1 MPVRFRQILGVKFYA
16 GDLDGIFAAIA
27 SGGLVTAPSAPV
39 LVDLETDPDHR
50 RALEG
55 CDFALT
61 DSAFMVLLWLLLKRE
76 RLPRISGVRFVRALL
91 ARPEFRQPFAALWVM
106 PSEAAANHDLGWL
119 RRSGVPAGQVPAGQG
134 DCYVAPKYPAG
145 PLVDEALAALVEARR
160 PRFVVICVGGG
171 VQERLGFFLKSRLSY
186 RPAILCT
193 GAAIALVSGRQV
205 RIPVWA
211 DRAFVGWIFRALSQ
225 RGAFTPRLR
234 KALRLAPLLWRF
246 GERSLSICQR

>member
-1 MPVRFRQILGVKFYA
+1 MAARFRQILGVRFYA
-16 GDLDGIFAAIA
+16 GDLSGVFSAIA

-91 ARPEFRQPFAALWVM
+91 ARPEFRQPLAALWVM
-106 PSEAAANHDLGWL
+106 PSVEEARDTCEWL
-119 RRSGVPAGQVPAGQG
+119 RRSGVPAGFE
-134 DCYVAPKYPAG
+134 DCYVAPLYPAG
-145 PLVDEALAALVEARR
+145 PLEDEALAALIEARR

-171 VQERLGFFLKSRLSY
+171 VQERLGFYLKGRLKY

-211 DRAFVGWIFRALSQ
+211 DRIFVGWIFRTLSQ

-234 KALRLAPLLWRF
+234 KSLRLVSLLRTF
-246 GERSLSICQR
+246 GERSLSDRRA

>member
-1 MPVRFRQILGVKFYA
+1 MPVRFRQILGVRFYA
-16 GDLDGIFAAIA
+16 GDLEGIFAAIA
-27 SGGLVTAPSAPV
+27 SGGLLTAPSAPV
-39 LVDLETDPDHR
+39 LVDLEADADHR
-50 RALEG
+50 RALES

-91 ARPEFRQPFAALWVM
+91 ARPEFRQPLAAFWVM
-106 PSEAAANHDLGWL
+106 PSEEEARYQRDWL
-119 RRSGVPAGQVPAGQG
+119 RRSGLLVGPEDG
-134 DCYVAPKYPAG
+134 YVAPRYPAG
-145 PLVDEALAALVEARR
+145 PLADETLAALIEARR

-171 VQERLGFFLKSRLSY
+171 VQERLGFFLKGRLSY

-211 DRAFVGWIFRALSQ
+211 DRIFVGWIFRTLSQ

-234 KALRLAPLLWRF
+234 KSLRLVSLLRRF
-246 GERSLSICQR
+246 GERSVSFRQG